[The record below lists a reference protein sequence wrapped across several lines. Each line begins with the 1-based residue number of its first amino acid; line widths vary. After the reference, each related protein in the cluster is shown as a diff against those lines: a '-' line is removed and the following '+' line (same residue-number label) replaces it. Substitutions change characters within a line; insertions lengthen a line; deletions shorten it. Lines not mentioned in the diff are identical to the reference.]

1 MKRYINTVDKIIPVI
16 FFFSVLAL
24 WELAVRISHIE
35 PFILPAPS
43 AILKAFFNIFPLM
56 VKHTKATVYES
67 FIGFTTSIV
76 IAFIMAFVMDSLPIV
91 KKALYPMVVVSQ
103 SIPIISVAPL
113 FIIWFGY
120 GLLPKVIVVQLV
132 CFFPVL
138 VSLLEGLSS
147 VDPEL
152 LDLLRSMGAGRW
164 KIFEMVKLP
173 AAMPAFF
180 SGLKIAATYSIMGA
194 VIGEWLGAQEG
205 LGVFMLRSQHS
216 FYVDRVFAIIL
227 VISALSLTVFA
238 VINLFE
244 RLLIPWNYIK
254 EDSWEN

>member
-1 MKRYINTVDKIIPVI
+1 MKRYINTVDKIIPVMFFI
-16 FFFSVLAL
+16 FIVVA
-24 WELAVRISHIE
+24 WELAVRLSHIE

-43 AILKAFFNIFPLM
+43 AIAKAFFKILPIML
-56 VKHTKATVYES
+56 KHTKVTVYES
-67 FIGFTTSIV
+67 FIGFTSSIA
-76 IAFIMAFVMDSLPIV
+76 IAFVMAFVMDSLPLV
-91 KKALYPMVVVSQ
+91 KKALYPLVVVSQ
-103 SIPIISVAPL
+103 TIPTISVAPL

-120 GLLPKVIVVQLV
+120 GLLPKIIVVQLV

-152 LDLLRSMGAGRW
+152 LDLLRSMGADRW
-164 KIFEMVKLP
+164 RIFEMVKLP

-180 SGLKIAATYSIMGA
+180 SGLKIAASYSILGA

-205 LGVFMLRSQHS
+205 LGVFMLLSQHS
-216 FYVDRVFAIIL
+216 FYVDRVFAIIA
-227 VISALSLTVFA
+227 VISLLSLGVFGA
-238 VINLFE
+238 INVSE

-254 EDSWEN
+254 GDEWD

>member
-1 MKRYINTVDKIIPVI
+1 MFFI
-16 FFFSVLAL
+16 FIVVA
-24 WELAVRISHIE
+24 WELAVRLSHIE

-43 AILKAFFNIFPLM
+43 AIAKAFFKILPIML
-56 VKHTKATVYES
+56 KHTKVTVYES
-67 FIGFTTSIV
+67 FIGFTSSIA
-76 IAFIMAFVMDSLPIV
+76 IAFVMAFVMDSLPLV
-91 KKALYPMVVVSQ
+91 KKALYPLVVVSQ
-103 SIPIISVAPL
+103 TIPTISVAPL

-120 GLLPKVIVVQLV
+120 GLLPKIIVVQLV

-152 LDLLRSMGAGRW
+152 LDLLRSMGADRW
-164 KIFEMVKLP
+164 RIFEMVKLP

-180 SGLKIAATYSIMGA
+180 SGLKIAASYSILGA

-205 LGVFMLRSQHS
+205 LGVFMLLSQHS
-216 FYVDRVFAIIL
+216 FYVDRVFAIIA
-227 VISALSLTVFA
+227 VISLLSLGVFGA
-238 VINLFE
+238 INVSE

-254 EDSWEN
+254 GDEWD

>member
-1 MKRYINTVDKIIPVI
+1 MKRYINTVDKIIPVMFFI
-16 FFFSVLAL
+16 FIVVA
-24 WELAVRISHIE
+24 WELAVKLSHIE

-43 AILKAFFNIFPLM
+43 AIAKAFFKILPIML
-56 VKHTKATVYES
+56 KHTKVTVYES
-67 FIGFTTSIV
+67 FIGFTSSIA
-76 IAFIMAFVMDSLPIV
+76 IAFVMAFVMDSLPLV
-91 KKALYPMVVVSQ
+91 KKALYPLVVVSQ
-103 SIPIISVAPL
+103 TIPTISVAPL

-120 GLLPKVIVVQLV
+120 GLLPKIIVVQLV

-152 LDLLRSMGAGRW
+152 LDLLRSMGADRW
-164 KIFEMVKLP
+164 RIFEMVKLP

-180 SGLKIAATYSIMGA
+180 SGLKIAASYSILGA

-205 LGVFMLRSQHS
+205 LGVFMLLSQHS
-216 FYVDRVFAIIL
+216 FYVDRVFAIIA
-227 VISALSLTVFA
+227 VISLLSLGVFGA
-238 VINLFE
+238 INVSE

-254 EDSWEN
+254 GDEWD